1 MVGYCMNRRLN
12 SEALVYFSSLKLL
25 YLTKSEQAYRHSVK
39 TNVRHKNGNFI
50 NQRNLNQRHVFL
62 LKFENTS
69 GSPFNQVDKSEKL
82 LLTQYAHLQT
92 TEQQHLLQQKYLHQF
107 SVYKYFLYAYT
118 NLLSFLFL
126 PILIPFFTYLEI
138 FKSLQFK

>member
-12 SEALVYFSSLKLL
+12 SVALVYFSSLKLL

-39 TNVRHKNGNFI
+39 TNVRHKNDNFI

-107 SVYKYFLYAYT
+107 SVYKYLLYAYI

-126 PILIPFFTYLEI
+126 PILTPFSHILKFSNLCS
-138 FKSLQFK
+138 FK